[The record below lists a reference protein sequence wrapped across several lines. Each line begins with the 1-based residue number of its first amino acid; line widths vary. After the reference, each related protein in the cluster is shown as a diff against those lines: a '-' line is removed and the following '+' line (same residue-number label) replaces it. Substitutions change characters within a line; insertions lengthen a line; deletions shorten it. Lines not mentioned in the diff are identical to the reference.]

1 MVAAATLALA
11 ACGGANDNQKTAP
24 AATATTAAETTST
37 AVDVAADKAKARTLV
52 LAASDL
58 PSGWK
63 ATSHQDDPSEQALQ
77 DEFATCIG
85 RPTQSSYVTAS
96 ANSPDFG
103 KGDAQVNSEVQIVK
117 TTADFDADVAATRSA
132 KFMPCYKRQLTKSL
146 QQVTGATVR
155 SITVTQ
161 LPVASHGE
169 FSAGYRA
176 TIRLEAQGQT
186 VTMYGDDILLGKD
199 RMQLTASFFDVQRPP
214 DTALENAVVDK
225 LAAKLDAA

>member
-1 MVAAATLALA
+1 MLAAATLALA
-11 ACGGANDNQKTAP
+11 ACGGANDDLAEAP
-24 AATATTAAETTST
+24 EAPATTAATTTT
-37 AVDVAADKAKARTLV
+37 AADADADKAKARTLV

-77 DEFATCIG
+77 DEFAACIG

-199 RMQLTASFFDVQRPP
+199 RMQLTASFFEVQRPP